1 MTSPQRRGRKAN
13 SKAPRSESSSKP
25 NSERYDVTD
34 GLDRLAD
41 DGPKHLVAQ
50 ATDSAVVGPHAS
62 YKAKSSS
69 TGPGVSSHS

>member
-1 MTSPQRRGRKAN
+1 MLADDASDQAPKLRARLLTQR
-13 SKAPRSESSSKP
+13 PV
-25 NSERYDVTD
+25 ERYDVTD